1 MIITRKPLARRTLLR
16 GLGTVMALPLLES
29 MVTTARAAD
38 AAHDIKR
45 LQVFYTPN
53 GMIMQNY
60 VPTQV
65 GDSYAMTP
73 ILKPLEPYRDRMTVF
88 TGLAHKNGNALGDG
102 AGDHGRSCGSFLT
115 GMHPKKTEGYDIQ
128 SGVSM
133 DQIVAREFGKATQ
146 IASLELG
153 VDAPSLVGS
162 CDSGYSCAYTNTLSW
177 ATPTQ
182 PLPVSVNPRDVF
194 ERLFGDGDSLDS
206 ASRTAELRRN
216 SSILDFIRDDARR
229 MENQLGDNDK
239 KKMDEYLTSIRDVEA
254 RIQKA
259 EKSDVALPDMVRP
272 AGAPDN
278 FQDHARLLID
288 LQIVAMQAD
297 LTRVGSLMIGREVSN
312 RSYPEIGVPDAH
324 HSMSH
329 HGNDPEKIAKLTKI
343 CTYHME
349 QFAYLL
355 QRMSETKHGDIS
367 LLDTT
372 LVLEGPSL
380 GDPNVHDHMNL
391 PLIVAGGLV
400 KGGRHI
406 AVEKDTPACN
416 LLLSMIQVLGIPQDR
431 FGDSTGPLSTLT
443 A

>member
-29 MVTTARAAD
+29 MVSTSKAAD
-38 AAHDIKR
+38 EAHSIKR

-60 VPTQV
+60 VPAQV
-65 GDSYAMTP
+65 GNDYAMTP
-73 ILKPLEPYRDRMTVF
+73 ILQPLAPYRDRMIVL
-88 TGLAHKNGNALGDG
+88 TGLAHRNGNALGDG
-102 AGDHGRSCGSFLT
+102 PGDHGRSCGSFLT
-115 GMHPKKTEGYDIQ
+115 GVHPKKTEGYDIQ

-133 DQIVAREFGKATQ
+133 DQIVAKEFGKSTQ

-194 ERLFGDGDSLDS
+194 ERLFGDGDSLDP
-206 ASRTAELRRN
+206 ASRAAELRRN

-229 MENQLGDNDK
+229 MDSRLGANDK

-259 EKSDVALPDMVRP
+259 ERSDVALPAMVRP
-272 AGAPDN
+272 AGIPDS

-288 LQIVAMQAD
+288 LQIVALQAD
-297 LTRVGSLMIGREVSN
+297 LTRVGTLMLGREVSN
-312 RSYPEIGVPDAH
+312 RSYPEIDVPDAH

-343 CTYHME
+343 CAYHME

-355 QRMSETKHGDIS
+355 GRMSETKHGDVS
-367 LLDTT
+367 LLDTA

-391 PLIVAGGLV
+391 PLILAGGLI

-416 LLLSMIQVLGIPQDR
+416 LLVSMMQVLGVPQDR
-431 FGDSTGPLSTLT
+431 FGDSTGPLSMLT

>member
-1 MIITRKPLARRTLLR
+1 
-16 GLGTVMALPLLES
+16 MALPLLEG
-29 MVTTARAAD
+29 MTMTAKAAD
-38 AAHDIKR
+38 EAQNIKR

-60 VPTQV
+60 VPAGT
-65 GDSYAMTP
+65 GTGYEITP
-73 ILKPLEPYRDRMTVF
+73 ILKPLDPFRDRMTVV
-88 TGLAHKNGNALGDG
+88 TGLAHKNANALGDG

-115 GMHPKKTEGYDIQ
+115 GVHPKKTEGYDIQ
-128 SGVSM
+128 SGISM
-133 DQIVAREFGKATQ
+133 DQVVANQFGKATQ
-146 IASLELG
+146 LASLELG

-177 ATPTQ
+177 ASPTQ

-194 ERLFGDGDSLDS
+194 ERLFGDGDSLDP
-206 ASRTAELRRN
+206 ASRMAELRRN
-216 SSILDFIRDDARR
+216 SSILDFISDDAKR
-229 MENQLGDNDK
+229 MEKRLGDADK
-239 KKMDEYLTSIRDVEA
+239 RKVDEYLTSIRDVEA

-259 EKSDVALPDMVRP
+259 EKSGVVFANMARP
-272 AGAPDN
+272 GGIPDN

-288 LQIVAMQAD
+288 LQVVAMQAD
-297 LTRVGSLMIGREVSN
+297 LTRVGTLMLGREVSN

-329 HGNDPEKIAKLTKI
+329 HGNDPEKLAKLTKI

-349 QFAYLL
+349 QFAYFLKRL
-355 QRMSETKHGDIS
+355 NETRHGDAS
-367 LLDTT
+367 LLDGT

-416 LLLSMIQVLGIPQDR
+416 LLLSMIQMLGIPQDK
-431 FGDSTGPLSTLT
+431 FGDSTGPLSSLT